1 MTWEEN
7 IMDDKNDKK
16 TDGNGEG
23 KTPLE
28 IPDNEPPTETEPIKA
43 RNTAKKQKAT
53 MNKVKVAYAIA
64 LVLAL
69 GAAFTAKIATEKTLG
84 SLGELTTAEY
94 SVSEKTGT
102 KDIERLETDPDFEV
116 RQNLTDVPDTREETK
131 VEETKEPT
139 TEKVTEKSKYAEP
152 YKDYFELPLGTDI
165 LKEYQPDTPSY
176 NATMGDWRTHAGI
189 DFQGTQ
195 GAQVKSIAYG
205 TVTAVY
211 DDAIFGTTIEIDH
224 GNGVLAKYCGFNKD
238 TLEIKKGVEVKSG
251 TLLGYLGTVP
261 CEKTDLS
268 HLHFEIIYNGKN
280 VDPLE
285 LMNK

>member
-1 MTWEEN
+1 
-7 IMDDKNDKK
+7 MDDKNDKK
-16 TDGNGEG
+16 TESTGEE
-23 KTPLE
+23 KIPLE
-28 IPDNEPPTETEPIKA
+28 IPDDEPPRETEPIKA
-43 RNTAKKQKAT
+43 RNTAKKQKTT

-64 LVLAL
+64 IVLAL

-84 SLGELTTAEY
+84 LLGETTTAEY

-102 KDIERLETDPDFEV
+102 KDIDRLETDPDFEV
-116 RQNLTDVPDTREETK
+116 RQNLTDVPDTREKTEAK
-131 VEETKEPT
+131 ETKEST
-139 TEKVTEKSKYAEP
+139 TEKITEKSKYAEP

-189 DFQGTQ
+189 DFQGAQ
-195 GAQVKSIAYG
+195 GEQVKSIAYG

-211 DDAIFGTTIEIDH
+211 DDAIFGTTVEIDH
-224 GNGVLAKYCGFNKD
+224 GNGVTAKYCGFNKD
-238 TLEIKKGVEVKSG
+238 TVEIKKGAEVKAG

-268 HLHFEIIYNGKN
+268 HLHFEIVYNGKN